1 VVPGVGTGEPVAFL
15 LTANGQKDFVTQQV
29 QGRLLPAGW
38 YDDHTLVWVRWH
50 KDPESGTTVGSASV
64 ILTDLHGRVV
74 ERFPLRLGKV
84 WTDPP
89 DSSSV
94 SVSPGGEILAL
105 GTDQGPD
112 LSVWWFHL
120 RGPSRGH
127 VKAELAPSAYADPS
141 GCPASWSDTIQLPGA
156 GYPDTVLAA
165 PGGAST
171 IQADPRLRIGC
182 SVWASDALRGAGV
195 PRSHSSGL
203 RRRRSDQ
210 DGQDLVAVLALAPGR
225 ARHPGRAARR
235 RGRPGPVAA
244 TAARRAADGVT
255 ACWLGWRPPTPR
267 KDLL

>member
-1 VVPGVGTGEPVAFL
+1 MPVVPGVGTGEPVAFL

-182 SVWASDALRGAGV
+182 SVWASDALRGPAYRDLTARVFDDAGAIRMGRTSWLSWHWRQV
-195 PRSHSSGL
+195 ALGTPAGLPVAAAGLGRWL
-203 RRRRSDQ
+203 RRRRE
-210 DGQDLVAVLALAPGR
+210 GR
-225 ARHPGRAARR
+225 L
-235 RGRPGPVAA
+235 
-244 TAARRAADGVT
+244 TASQPAG
-255 ACWLGWRPPTPR
+255 
-267 KDLL
+267 